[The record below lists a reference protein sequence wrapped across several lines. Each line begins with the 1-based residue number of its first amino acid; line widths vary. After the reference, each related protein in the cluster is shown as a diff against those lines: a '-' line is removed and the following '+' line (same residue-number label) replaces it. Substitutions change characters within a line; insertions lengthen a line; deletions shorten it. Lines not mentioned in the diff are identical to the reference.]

1 MSKTEQIHVRVEP
14 ETKQRV
20 GQILAALDLTLSDAI
35 ALYMRQIII
44 HRGLPFELRLP
55 NAETRAAMDELD
67 KGDGVETDYA
77 GFSAMLD
84 KLK

>member
-1 MSKTEQIHVRVEP
+1 MSKTEQIRVRVEP
-14 ETKQRV
+14 ETKQQA
-20 GQILAALDLTLSDAI
+20 GQILAALDMTLSDAV

-44 HRGLPFELRLP
+44 HRGLPFALRLP
-55 NAETRAAMDELD
+55 NAQTRAAIEELD

-77 GFSAMLD
+77 EFSAVLD